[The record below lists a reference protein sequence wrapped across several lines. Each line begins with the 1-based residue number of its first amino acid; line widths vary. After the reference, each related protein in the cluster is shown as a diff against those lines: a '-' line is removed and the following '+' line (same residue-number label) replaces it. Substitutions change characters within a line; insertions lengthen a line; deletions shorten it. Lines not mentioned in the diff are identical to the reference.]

1 MPVQTLRV
9 DKKPGEAG
17 WHSEKQRLEAFA
29 LYMTLGNM
37 TLVSD
42 KLNIPVKTLYKW
54 KYSPW
59 WKQQIQELEQG
70 NRIKLGTKIAN
81 ILSKASVSLEDRL
94 DNGDLYFDYKTKTLE
109 RRPMSTKNITEIMR
123 AGVAVQ
129 DMVIKAEEAF
139 ERKDNMDKKQQ
150 EQINKLNEIARM
162 LSGRKEEP
170 KVIDVIT
177 EEIQNAEQP

>member
-1 MPVQTLRV
+1 M
-9 DKKPGEAG
+9 
-17 WHSEKQRLEAFA
+17 
-29 LYMTLGNM
+29 
-37 TLVSD
+37 
-42 KLNIPVKTLYKW
+42 
-54 KYSPW
+54 
-59 WKQQIQELEQG
+59 
-70 NRIKLGTKIAN
+70 GTKIAN

-170 KVIDVIT
+170 KVIDVIP